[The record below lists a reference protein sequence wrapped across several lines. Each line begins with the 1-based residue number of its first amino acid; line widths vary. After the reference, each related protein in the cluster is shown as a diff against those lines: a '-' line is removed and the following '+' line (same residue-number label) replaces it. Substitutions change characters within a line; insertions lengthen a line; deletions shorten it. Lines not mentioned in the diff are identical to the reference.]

1 MSSSGMA
8 VPDLHNTFGATFIGS
23 CTAMLM
29 YGITTLQTYLYYM
42 YYPNDPRDTKILV
55 AIIWI
60 LDTLHIALMCRSIY
74 FYLVSNFGNVVAL
87 AEGTCLGTVV
97 LFSPNILSLSPR
109 DPMASHGTNRSDG
122 ACSFRI
128 WNRFVSLLHLFL
140 LTARIAETV
149 VFMFMKRQFKSLSQI
164 TVRANYGHQTMHSR
178 YSAHFLWQYYAA
190 TPFAVTAVLSDIF
203 VAGALCIL
211 LRGKRSPFFE
221 TNVLV
226 NTLIIYAINRC
237 LLTSLVAIIEVIV
250 FAILPHSL
258 WFLAIDFVIGKLY
271 ANSFLAS
278 LNSRGSLRDR
288 ERRRHDMESSMRI
301 NSTRETEWRVSAGGI
316 NSSRESREKHK
327 HRDTTGTVATDL

>member
-1 MSSSGMA
+1 MA

-42 YYPNDPRDTKILV
+42 YYPNDPRDTKLLV
-55 AIIWI
+55 RRQRI

-87 AEGTCLGTVV
+87 AEGTWSLRGNQLCIAVLVQLFFSVRIFYLCRREIRWLVTVPIV
-97 LFSPNILSLSPR
+97 LMVLAHF
-109 DPMASHGTNRSDG
+109 G
-122 ACSFRI
+122 
-128 WNRFVSLLHLFL
+128 
-140 LTARIAETV
+140 RIAETV

-164 TVRANYGHQTMHSR
+164 T
-178 YSAHFLWQYYAA
+178 YYAA